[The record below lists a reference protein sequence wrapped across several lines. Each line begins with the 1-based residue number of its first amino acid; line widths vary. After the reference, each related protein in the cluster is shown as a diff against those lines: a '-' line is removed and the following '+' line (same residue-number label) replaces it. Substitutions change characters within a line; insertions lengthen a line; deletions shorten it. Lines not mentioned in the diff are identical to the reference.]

1 MWEIIVRAGLKYIS
15 RAVGVL
21 DDLEFVYGLRRSREI
36 VAFARKPVDA
46 SLDVDGL
53 DRSAANRPVVAEQ
66 YAALGKHCCR
76 PDFPGI
82 GPVHIEICFDAVSN
96 VERNG
101 P

>member
-1 MWEIIVRAGLKYIS
+1 MWEIIVRAGLKYIP

-53 DRSAANRPVVAEQ
+53 DMQRVVLVGVQ
-66 YAALGKHCCR
+66 R
-76 PDFPGI
+76 I
-82 GPVHIEICFDAVSN
+82 GLW
-96 VERNG
+96 
-101 P
+101 

>member
-53 DRSAANRPVVAEQ
+53 DMQRVVLVGVQRIGLWSRSNMPPWGSIVAV
-66 YAALGKHCCR
+66 LIFRG
-76 PDFPGI
+76 
-82 GPVHIEICFDAVSN
+82 
-96 VERNG
+96 
-101 P
+101 

>member
-1 MWEIIVRAGLKYIS
+1 M
-15 RAVGVL
+15 
-21 DDLEFVYGLRRSREI
+21 
-36 VAFARKPVDA
+36 
-46 SLDVDGL
+46 
-53 DRSAANRPVVAEQ
+53 VAEQ

-101 P
+101 PRPVVIEVIITLVFLQIDLIAVEIPDFRGDVFRFYRVGQHLVIKIAIAWVV

>member
-53 DRSAANRPVVAEQ
+53 DMQRVVLVGVQRIGLWYRSNMPPWGSIVAV
-66 YAALGKHCCR
+66 LIFRG
-76 PDFPGI
+76 
-82 GPVHIEICFDAVSN
+82 
-96 VERNG
+96 
-101 P
+101 

>member
-1 MWEIIVRAGLKYIS
+1 MNKRESLKKLSLLSICGEIIVRAGLKYIS

-53 DRSAANRPVVAEQ
+53 DMQRVVLVGVQ
-66 YAALGKHCCR
+66 R
-76 PDFPGI
+76 I
-82 GPVHIEICFDAVSN
+82 GLW
-96 VERNG
+96 
-101 P
+101 